1 MGAGLAGAGDT
12 RSRRSA
18 AIVGRRGE
26 CESVADIWRSVRDG
40 GGPAGVLVDGPAG
53 VGKSR
58 LVEQRRRSWSG
69 LVTC

>member
-18 AIVGRRGE
+18 AIVGRHGE
-26 CESVADIWRSVRDG
+26 YELVADIWRSVRDG
-40 GGPAGVLVDGPAG
+40 GGPAGLLVDGSAG

-58 LVEQRRRSWSG
+58 LVEHAALAAGRAW
-69 LVTC
+69 